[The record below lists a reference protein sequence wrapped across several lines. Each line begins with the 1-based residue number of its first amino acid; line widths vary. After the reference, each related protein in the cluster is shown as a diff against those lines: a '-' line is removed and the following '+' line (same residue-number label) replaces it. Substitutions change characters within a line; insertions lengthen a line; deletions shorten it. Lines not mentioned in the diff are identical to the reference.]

1 MCVCVLAPCAMNSSL
16 HCNIRK
22 YSTYKVV
29 KVCLV
34 LAQVTTQTNGMR
46 KGSPSFAYSPVQT
59 HFTPPC
65 KAVTP
70 SRLRVSEVHQAS
82 TPATASLNANRAGLR
97 TLTPHIQL
105 QSLFPTPRD
114 MSISSGS
121 PSCGGGGTANTV
133 RVSKESSATRRA
145 SVKATLAERPPW
157 SIAAPHSPAIS
168 ASGSS
173 PSSMARSPRG
183 SPLAVI
189 SPVVRAC
196 TQTVRKAVAQ
206 PSCVGTGVVTR
217 AQTRAKTSATA
228 GSSSATAARP
238 GRHAAPVMA
247 GSVAHPQVA
256 EASSVAAK
264 HGPKPAAQA
273 DPRRSASSRTDRQ
286 TATRRQPAAATTTT
300 GSKAGASGRKSGKQA
315 CPHKNTDAA
324 SCPADAPVA
333 RKSKGRLALKAEMPT
348 RVQPRRAAKQGWRF

>member
-1 MCVCVLAPCAMNSSL
+1 MKSHA
-16 HCNIRK
+16 HCNIN
-22 YSTYKVV
+22 TYNTYRVV

-82 TPATASLNANRAGLR
+82 TPATASLNVNRAGLR

-121 PSCGGGGTANTV
+121 PSCGGGGSTNTV
-133 RVSKESSATRRA
+133 TVSKESSATRRA
-145 SVKATLAERPPW
+145 SVKTTLAERPPW

-173 PSSMARSPRG
+173 PSSMARSSSGTPV
-183 SPLAVI
+183 AVI
-189 SPVVRAC
+189 SPVVRAR
-196 TQTVRKAVAQ
+196 TVTVRKAVTQ
-206 PSCVGTGVVTR
+206 PSCAGTGVVTR
-217 AQTRAKTSATA
+217 AQTRAQTSTTG
-228 GSSSATAARP
+228 GSRAPNSATAARP

-247 GSVAHPQVA
+247 GRVADPKAA

-273 DPRRSASSRTDRQ
+273 DLRCSASSRTDRQ
-286 TATRRQPAAATTTT
+286 TATRRQPAAAPI
-300 GSKAGASGRKSGKQA
+300 GSKAGASGGKSGKQA
-315 CPHKNTDAA
+315 RSDKNTAAA
-324 SCPADAPVA
+324 SCPVDVPVA
-333 RKSKGRLALKAEMPT
+333 RKSRGRPALKAEAPT
-348 RVQPRRAAKQGWRF
+348 RVQPSRAAKQGWRF